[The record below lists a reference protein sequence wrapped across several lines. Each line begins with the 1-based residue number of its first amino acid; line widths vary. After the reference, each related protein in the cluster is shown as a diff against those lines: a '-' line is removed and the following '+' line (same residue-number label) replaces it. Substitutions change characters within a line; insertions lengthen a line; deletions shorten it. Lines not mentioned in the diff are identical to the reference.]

1 MKTKRITH
9 QLITSVVKAIEEGLT
24 NKDRALSMTFGETTF
39 YKWITDAES
48 AEDKDKDELTDYEKL
63 CIKFVQSLKKA
74 RLRRQQKRIKALE
87 GMPNPTG
94 IIFLMKNEDPAKWN
108 RQPYLIPNFEKLEAY
123 MQAEYTQAELAAV
136 RSAIMSAEERRE
148 AERHY
153 DEDDNFTNDKRV
165 DIKKVELG

>member
-1 MKTKRITH
+1 MNTKRITH

-24 NKDRALSMTFGETTF
+24 NKDACFIHDIHESTF
-39 YKWITDAES
+39 YKWITDGKNAIG
-48 AEDKDKDELTDYEKL
+48 KDELTGYEKL
-63 CIKFVQSLKKA
+63 CVKFIESLKKGKI
-74 RLRRQQKRIKALE
+74 RRQQQRIKALE

-136 RSAIMSAEERRE
+136 RSAIMAAEERRE